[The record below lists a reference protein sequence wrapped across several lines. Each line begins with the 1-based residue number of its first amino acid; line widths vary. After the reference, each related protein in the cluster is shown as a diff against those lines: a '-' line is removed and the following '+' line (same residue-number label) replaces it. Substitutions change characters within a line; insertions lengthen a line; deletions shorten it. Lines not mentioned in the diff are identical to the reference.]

1 MKRANRRK
9 QEHRLFAEWAWD
21 CYFGIVV
28 VFKRSPLIARV
39 VRLSRSPKDAL
50 AHAHRPDAF
59 SKSFRVGESPL
70 TAASAVPVRLA
81 AKCRAC
87 LGAVAA
93 LGRVHSPGLGV
104 QGLTDVS
111 GNDFRRV

>member
-1 MKRANRRK
+1 MGLGLPLQSRRFLWKKRPLVAWVFGLRR
-9 QEHRLFAEWAWD
+9 L
-21 CYFGIVV
+21 
-28 VFKRSPLIARV
+28 L
-39 VRLSRSPKDAL
+39 KDTL
-50 AHAHRPDAF
+50 AQAHRPDAF

-70 TAASAVPVRLA
+70 TVASAVPVRLA